1 MNDISDKKTIVSLFQ
16 IPDEYRLKL
25 KKIAQKSSEKGFKLS
40 INTCIIDALEA
51 YLILPQDH
59 QLKPIIPKTPLT
71 AFTVRTSSILK
82 QKIIYCAAS
91 WQLKSSVPVSM
102 NAIVNAS
109 IICYLRKYEETE
121 IN

>member
-1 MNDISDKKTIVSLFQ
+1 MNHISDKKNIVSLFQ

-25 KKIAQKSSEKGFKLS
+25 KEIAQKYSCKGSKLS

-71 AFTVRTSSILK
+71 AFTIRTSNILK
-82 QKIIYCAAS
+82 QKIICCSAS
-91 WQLKSSVPVSM
+91 WQLKTSMPVSM
-102 NAIVNAS
+102 NAIVNTS
-109 IICYLRKYEETE
+109 IICYLQKHEET
-121 IN
+121 

>member
-1 MNDISDKKTIVSLFQ
+1 MNDIRDKKNIVSLFQ

-25 KKIAQKSSEKGFKLS
+25 KEIAQKSSGKGSKLS

-51 YLILPQDH
+51 YLVLPQDH

-71 AFTVRTSSILK
+71 AFTVRTSNILK

-91 WQLKSSVPVSM
+91 WQLKTSMPVSM
-102 NAIVNAS
+102 NAIVNTS
-109 IICYLRKYEETE
+109 IICYLQKHKETE
-121 IN
+121 LI